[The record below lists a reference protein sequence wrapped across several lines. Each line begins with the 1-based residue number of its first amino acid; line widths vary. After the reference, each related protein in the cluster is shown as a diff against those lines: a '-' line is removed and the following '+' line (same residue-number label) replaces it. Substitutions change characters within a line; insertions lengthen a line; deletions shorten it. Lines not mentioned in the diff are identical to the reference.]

1 MPIITEPKK
10 LSMPQQ
16 VQKNKEDIESI
27 FKKIDG
33 LDSTDNV
40 VDVPDMS
47 YILTADELKSVRQ
60 PVAFIVYNNNV
71 YLKRKEE
78 SNTAY
83 FDRVFSIALST
94 VITFNS
100 EEIVV
105 DLTNGAL
112 GINSTNVNTYSVSQI
127 DNKFSTI
134 TYVDNALAL
143 KANLSGANFTGAI
156 TAPSIIEN
164 MSGYTM
170 SIEAVSNITI
180 ESVYGGA
187 VKNGNKL
194 TIVMAFYLTRTGDV
208 SDSATALID
217 VNVPSV
223 IGARLYPAQ
232 IGDSSV
238 LSAQPLQAFSQV
250 YSAPKTLSSGVWKFS
265 QSLMKLVVFDLSTL
279 VLNTKYY
286 VRREITF
293 TLSDNLLA

>member
-1 MPIITEPKK
+1 MSIITEPKK

-33 LDSTDNV
+33 LDAMDNV
-40 VDVPDMS
+40 VVVPDIS
-47 YILTADELKSVRQ
+47 YILNADELKSVRQ

-112 GINSTNVNTYSVSQI
+112 GINNTSVNTYSVSQI
-127 DNKFSTI
+127 DTKFATI
-134 TYVDNALAL
+134 AYVDSALAS
-143 KANLSGANFTGAI
+143 KASLGGANFTGAI

-164 MSGYTM
+164 MSGYSFTKV
-170 SIEAVSNITI
+170 ADDQYNTTVPLFA
-180 ESVYGGA
+180 GA
-187 VKNGNKL
+187 CKNGNKL
-194 TIVMAFYLTRTGDV
+194 TLVYFFILNVITARRTFSVGNFYIPTEVGT
-208 SDSATALID
+208 
-217 VNVPSV
+217 
-223 IGARLYPAQ
+223 
-232 IGDSSV
+232 
-238 LSAQPLQAFSQV
+238 
-250 YSAPKTLSSGVWKFS
+250 
-265 QSLMKLVVFDLSTL
+265 KLVPVSIGGDTNKLYFNQLWCATSYNAGVATNCWIDKVSNGRIVFSMNSNSLADNTTYVCRFEATFLLS
-279 VLNTKYY
+279 
-286 VRREITF
+286 E
-293 TLSDNLLA
+293 NLAQ